1 MTQLIDRPSVADVPL
16 PPDRLLEI
24 VNSLARDA
32 DTWRAL
38 ARHHREQR
46 WFVRLSANVRYD
58 AWLIGWHAH
67 QGVDLHDHG
76 GSAGALYVVEGEL
89 LETSGQLDVE
99 GGLHETSL
107 TAGTALTF
115 GEDHV
120 HWVVNPT
127 PQVATSIH
135 VYSPPLTTMDFYE
148 TESDSTFRRLR
159 TELADPR
166 PDQRHG

>member
-1 MTQLIDRPSVADVPL
+1 MVRPPQHQH
-16 PPDRLLEI
+16 PHY
-24 VNSLARDA
+24 N
-32 DTWRAL
+32 
-38 ARHHREQR
+38 
-46 WFVRLSANVRYD
+46 
-58 AWLIGWHAH
+58 AWLLGWHTH

-89 LETSGQLDVE
+89 LERSGQLDVD
-99 GGLHETSL
+99 GRARETSL
-107 TAGTALTF
+107 AAGTALAF
-115 GEDHV
+115 GEGHV

-148 TESDSTFRRLR
+148 AEPDSTFRRLR